1 MFGIDDLIVVLWAL
15 PVTLC
20 IITPLV
26 ILVVWLLAR
35 LAGSI
40 INVLALRDKF
50 DKAFLGKT
58 QPLNLSKLTSK
69 P

>member
-1 MFGIDDLIVVLWAL
+1 MFGLNDLIVGLWAV

-35 LAGSI
+35 LARSI
-40 INVLALRDKF
+40 ISGHAIRD
-50 DKAFLGKT
+50 
-58 QPLNLSKLTSK
+58 
-69 P
+69 

>member
-1 MFGIDDLIVVLWAL
+1 MFGLNDLVVGLWAV

-35 LAGSI
+35 LAKSI
-40 INVLALRDKF
+40 ISGQAIRD
-50 DKAFLGKT
+50 
-58 QPLNLSKLTSK
+58 
-69 P
+69 

>member
-1 MFGIDDLIVVLWAL
+1 MFGITDLVVGLWAL

-20 IITPLV
+20 IITPLL

-35 LAGSI
+35 FAKSI
-40 INVLALRDKF
+40 ITPIIARDSDGNLREILPPKLN
-50 DKAFLGKT
+50 KA
-58 QPLNLSKLTSK
+58 TSK